1 MRNYLLSLFIILA
14 GLSSAEAQRYLTK
27 QFDEVN
33 VTSTFYGINFTVLAV
48 PNVGRT
54 IRDTLDVD
62 IYTPKGDAATS
73 RPLIIYFPTG
83 NFLPFPLN
91 GSTSGTIKDSTCVD
105 IATKLAKMGYVV
117 AVADY
122 RKGWNPIATTQE
134 PRVNTLINAAYR
146 GVQDARTAVRFF
158 KEKATNYGVDTTR
171 ICLWGQGTG
180 GYITMATATLDS
192 YNKVFTTTNPPFK
205 FIGTNTQPFV
215 IEKSGTF
222 YINSDIEGKILGRV
236 PPGVAGP
243 PPALDTLNLPNWV
256 DRSSNFRLAV
266 NMGGSLGDISWLDAN
281 STNIIS
287 IQAPYDPFAPFKD
300 AILFVPIPGGQLP
313 VVQVQGSYLV
323 QQKLKALGK
332 DAAYQNMNPVYD
344 PIGAAI
350 RVDKKVLSTCFQLWV
365 QLQISQMIHRHGT
378 SGLRPILIMLQ
389 V

>member
-171 ICLWGQGTG
+171 ICL
-180 GYITMATATLDS
+180 
-192 YNKVFTTTNPPFK
+192 
-205 FIGTNTQPFV
+205 
-215 IEKSGTF
+215 
-222 YINSDIEGKILGRV
+222 
-236 PPGVAGP
+236 
-243 PPALDTLNLPNWV
+243 
-256 DRSSNFRLAV
+256 
-266 NMGGSLGDISWLDAN
+266 
-281 STNIIS
+281 
-287 IQAPYDPFAPFKD
+287 
-300 AILFVPIPGGQLP
+300 
-313 VVQVQGSYLV
+313 
-323 QQKLKALGK
+323 
-332 DAAYQNMNPVYD
+332 
-344 PIGAAI
+344 
-350 RVDKKVLSTCFQLWV
+350 
-365 QLQISQMIHRHGT
+365 
-378 SGLRPILIMLQ
+378 
-389 V
+389 